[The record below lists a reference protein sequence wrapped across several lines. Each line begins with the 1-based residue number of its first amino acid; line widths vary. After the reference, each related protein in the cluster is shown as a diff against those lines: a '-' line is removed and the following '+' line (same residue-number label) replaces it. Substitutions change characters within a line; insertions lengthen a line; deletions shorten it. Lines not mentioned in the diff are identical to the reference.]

1 MGLAT
6 TTCRGTSF
14 SFTHCKSHALFAC
27 IRKNRSKASQSGIPS
42 MLDHSSLRLG
52 NLNALISILFRV
64 NEKMK
69 STVRLMRSKIPLV
82 VAYLGQMQCTLFPT
96 HITLRS
102 REACRPIPEL
112 HKSLHEMQMPS
123 WTINYQVR
131 NSLRLLLLRIC
142 RAF

>member
-1 MGLAT
+1 MEQASPSHIASHML
-6 TTCRGTSF
+6 F
-14 SFTHCKSHALFAC
+14 SR
-27 IRKNRSKASQSGIPS
+27 IRKNGSKASQSGIPS

-69 STVRLMRSKIPLV
+69 RNVRLMHSKIPLV

-131 NSLRLLLLRIC
+131 NSLRLLLPSYLPCFLRLGVAI
-142 RAF
+142 FL